1 MRDDYVLPTKPINE
15 AELAPTGIFTQHGR
29 CFEFWKK
36 LKECERTA
44 ELPKIDCPVYFE
56 DYFECLHHS
65 KEVKAR

>member
-1 MRDDYVLPTKPINE
+1 MRDDHLFTPRPASE
-15 AELAPTGIFTQHGR
+15 AELAPTGIFTQQGR

-56 DYFECLHHS
+56 DYVECLHHS
-65 KEVKAR
+65 KEVTGK